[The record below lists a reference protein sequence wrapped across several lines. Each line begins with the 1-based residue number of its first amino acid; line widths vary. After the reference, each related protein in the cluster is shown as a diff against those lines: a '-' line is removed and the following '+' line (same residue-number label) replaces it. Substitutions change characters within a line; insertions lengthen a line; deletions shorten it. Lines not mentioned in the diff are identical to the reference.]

1 MYINEVLR
9 RAENYFPSEYGRDEM
24 YSWCDEVSSM
34 LAIEDRNIFSAVT
47 LVADKNNTVLLPEG
61 VEFEN
66 VVSVKCGNR
75 VLQKADI
82 RAVDGVMDVG
92 VRGQVQVIY
101 LVPYEPI
108 RVTAYDGDMRID
120 AENDTIYVGYHSFLP
135 GDTAEVSVGGVSA
148 EVSILDTAF
157 DENDDFGYVITV
169 GKGELAGFGNGDC
182 NGKIVR
188 VVTDKTLCSAPFDSM
203 YVDYVLAKIGMY
215 QRDYDMYSQ
224 FMTAFNSRLSA
235 YKRWLVNH
243 IPQDGGRL
251 KNWW

>member
-9 RAENYFPSEYGRDEM
+9 RAENYFPSEYSREEM

-34 LAIEDRNIFSAVT
+34 LAIEDRNIFSAIT
-47 LVADKNNTVLLPEG
+47 LTADKDNTVVLPDS

-66 VVSVKCGNR
+66 IVSVMCGGR
-75 VLQKADI
+75 MLEKADV
-82 RAVDGVMDVG
+82 RTVDGVMDVG
-92 VRGQVQVIY
+92 RQGQVQVVY

-108 RVTAYDGDMRID
+108 RITRYEGDIRID
-120 AENDTIYVGYHSFLP
+120 KEKDMIYVGYHSFMP
-135 GDTAEVSVGGVSA
+135 GDTAEVTIGGKIA
-148 EVSILDTAF
+148 EINILDTGF
-157 DENDDFGYVITV
+157 DISGEPGYTITV
-169 GKGELAGFGNGDC
+169 GGGELDGFDDGESVGT
-182 NGKIVR
+182 VLR

-224 FMTAFNSRLSA
+224 FMTAFNSRLNA
-235 YKRWLVNH
+235 YKRWLINH
-243 IPQDGGRL
+243 VPQDGGRL